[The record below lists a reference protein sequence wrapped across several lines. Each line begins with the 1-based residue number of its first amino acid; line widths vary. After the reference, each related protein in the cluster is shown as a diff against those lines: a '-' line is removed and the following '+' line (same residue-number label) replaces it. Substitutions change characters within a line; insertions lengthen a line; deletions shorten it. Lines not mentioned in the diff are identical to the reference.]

1 MDTNMKTLGHLRNK
15 IDQIDTE
22 IVRLLDERM
31 QVCHQVGEFK
41 KCNNV
46 ALTYTNRENQII
58 DRLSSCTDLK
68 SLSRDDISSLYEII
82 FKISKSK
89 QK

>member
-1 MDTNMKTLGHLRNK
+1 MKTLLNLRNK
-15 IDQIDTE
+15 IDKIDTE

-46 ALTYTNRENQII
+46 PLTHTNREEQIV
-58 DRLSSCTDLK
+58 DRLSASSDLK
-68 SLSRDDISSLYEII
+68 SLTKNEIISFYEII

>member
-46 ALTYTNRENQII
+46 ALTHANRENQII
-58 DRLSSCTDLK
+58 DRLSSSTDLK

>member
-1 MDTNMKTLGHLRNK
+1 MKTLGHLRNK

-31 QVCHQVGEFK
+31 QICHQVGEFK

-46 ALTYTNRENQII
+46 ALTHTNRENQII